1 MNLLWEHCEEPYYG
15 QEEYTKKYTNYEQLI
30 TYKDNEYYADVTYTV
45 KIVELNGKYT
55 IEDCKIES
63 YVVSDENGEVNL
75 PKEDILPL
83 LLSMSEEAKAEVL
96 REVMKNA

>member
-15 QEEYTKKYTNYEQLI
+15 QEEYTKKYTDYEQLI

-63 YVVSDENGEVNL
+63 YVLSDENGEVNL
-75 PKEDILPL
+75 PKEDVLPL
-83 LLSMSEEAKAEVL
+83 LPSMSEEAKAEVL